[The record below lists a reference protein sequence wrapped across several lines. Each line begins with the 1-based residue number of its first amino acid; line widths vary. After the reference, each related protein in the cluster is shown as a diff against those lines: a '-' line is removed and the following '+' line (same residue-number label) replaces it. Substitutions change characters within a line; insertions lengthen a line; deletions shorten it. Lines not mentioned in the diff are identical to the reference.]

1 MLNMNI
7 EMLLDGAEAALTGWL
22 GCAAISKKFFLMMG
36 VLNPLDTFVQLLCP
50 TEIRNWT
57 KVVQKVM
64 QRNFVVKMNQLT
76 AKFRIGYYLSQ
87 SH

>member
-1 MLNMNI
+1 
-7 EMLLDGAEAALTGWL
+7 
-22 GCAAISKKFFLMMG
+22 MG

-87 SH
+87 SHWSPSFGKVLNPSAFINKQFQQVAIFI